1 MKAFRFML
9 LAAVVLMV
17 AGCQSENIDGY
28 VPVEAVAIN
37 RTAATLSF
45 EKEYETVSL
54 SAQVFPENA
63 SNKNVVWSSENESVA
78 KVDQNGAVTAVGV
91 GTTEISILSEDGS
104 RSATCSVTVVDDMEQ
119 FTKEILYS
127 VFSKLTSES
136 TLAEWNWRMDRK
148 LSDWEG
154 INVNKTG
161 GKKTF
166 QIRLFD
172 QGLTGP
178 LSGALFC
185 IPGLEALDLSRNNLS
200 GEIPVEVGN
209 AADLTGLYLDG
220 NNLTGEIPAELANL
234 SNLGTLMLSVNRLSG
249 KIPSALG
256 KLSETIS
263 MLDLRFNQ
271 LTGQVPKSLK
281 RSQMYSNF
289 WFNPQRE
296 GFELIDTEIG
306 EFDKVALLLLRQKW
320 GENAPF
326 SVKNTWKEENSI
338 VEFEGVGVNGMGQ
351 VVALSLN
358 LMTEEAVRTM
368 PDFSVFPELREI
380 IFGTSPI
387 STLPEWV
394 KNVKKLRNLR
404 IVVCPFSDIR
414 SVTELKTLEY
424 LEISFSTVSAELPAE
439 LGNLEQLEYL
449 ICIDSSLFGE
459 IPAELGNL
467 KKLRYLDI
475 SGNCLSGEVPE
486 SLLNNPYFS
495 DWSLLPQQNGYGFSN
510 LSEE

>member
-1 MKAFRFML
+1 MKAFCFML
-9 LAAVVLMV
+9 LAAVVLIV
-17 AGCQSENIDGY
+17 TGCQLDNVDGY

-37 RTAATLSF
+37 RTATTLSI

-78 KVDQNGAVTAVGV
+78 KVDQNGAVTAVGT

-119 FTKEILYS
+119 FTKGILYS

-148 LSDWEG
+148 LSDWKG
-154 INVNKTG
+154 IYVGKMG
-161 GKKTF
+161 EKKTLK
-166 QIRLFD
+166 IALSEC
-172 QGLTGP
+172 GLTGS
-178 LSGALFC
+178 LSGDLFC
-185 IPGLEALDLSRNNLS
+185 IPGLAQVVLSENNLS

-209 AADLTGLYLDG
+209 AADLTLLYLNS

-234 SNLGTLMLSVNRLSG
+234 SNLESLILRHNRLSG

-256 KLSETIS
+256 KLSETIET
-263 MLDLRFNQ
+263 LDLRFNQ
-271 LTGQVPKSLK
+271 LTGPVPKSLK
-281 RSQMYSNF
+281 SSYMYLNF
-289 WFNPQRE
+289 LFNPQRE

-351 VVALSLN
+351 VVALSLS

-449 ICIDSSLFGE
+449 IFIENSLFGE

-467 KKLRYLDI
+467 KKLRYLDL

>member
-1 MKAFRFML
+1 MKALCFML

-45 EKEYETVSL
+45 EEEYETVSL

-78 KVDQNGAVTAVGV
+78 KVGQDGTVTAVGV

-104 RSATCSVTVVDDMEQ
+104 RSATCSVTVVYDMEQ

-154 INVNKTG
+154 IYVGKMG
-161 GKKTF
+161 EKKTLK
-166 QIRLFD
+166 IALSKR
-172 QGLTGP
+172 GLTGS
-178 LSGALFC
+178 LSGDLFC
-185 IPGLEALDLSRNNLS
+185 IPGLAQVVLSENNLS

-209 AADLTGLYLDG
+209 AADLTLLYLNS

-234 SNLGTLMLSVNRLSG
+234 SNLESLILRHNRLSG

-256 KLSETIS
+256 KLSETIET
-263 MLDLRFNQ
+263 LDLRFNQ
-271 LTGQVPKSLK
+271 LTGPVPKSLK
-281 RSQMYSNF
+281 SSYMYLNF
-289 WFNPQRE
+289 LFNPQRDSY
-296 GFELIDTEIG
+296 ELIDTEIG
-306 EFDKVALLLLRQKW
+306 DVDKVALWLLRQKW
-320 GENAPF
+320 GENAPHY
-326 SVKNTWKEENSI
+326 VKDTWKVENSI

-351 VVALSLN
+351 VVSLSLN

-380 IFGTSPI
+380 IWGTSPI

-394 KNVKKLRNLR
+394 KNVKKLSHLT

-439 LGNLEQLEYL
+439 LGNLEQLEQL
-449 ICIDSSLFGE
+449 ICIDNSLFGE

-467 KKLRYLDI
+467 KKLRYLDL